1 MEEVFYR
8 LAEHRISET
17 DHWKASACGRNL
29 EELASMSNC
38 RFDCIAC
45 FVLLL
50 CLNTSDLS
58 TVNIKF
64 NFYLN
69 ISVQFQ

>member
-1 MEEVFYR
+1 MG
-8 LAEHRISET
+8 
-17 DHWKASACGRNL
+17 GRNL

-69 ISVQFQ
+69 ISVEFQ